1 MPYLKIQTNQN
12 LPVDGAKNLAR
23 KASALVAK
31 QLGKPESYVMTAVE
45 TNPAM
50 TFAGTDA
57 PLAFLELKSIGLPDS
72 ITADTSRALC
82 DLVSTE
88 TAIDSARIYIE
99 FSNAARKMWG
109 WDKGT
114 F

>member
-1 MPYLKIQTNQN
+1 MPYLKIQTNQH
-12 LPVDGAKNLAR
+12 LPVEGAKNLAR

-45 TNPAM
+45 TNQAM
-50 TFAGTDA
+50 TFAGTDE
-57 PLAFLELKSIGLPDS
+57 PLAFLELKSIGLSDS
-72 ITADTSRALC
+72 ITADVSRALC

-99 FSNAARKMWG
+99 FSDAARKMWG

>member
-23 KASALVAK
+23 KASALVAR
-31 QLGKPESYVMTAVE
+31 QLGKPESYVMTSVE
-45 TNPAM
+45 ISPAM
-50 TFAGTDA
+50 TFAGTDE
-57 PLAFLELKSIGLPDS
+57 PLAFLELKSIGLPDTL
-72 ITADTSRALC
+72 TADTSRALC
-82 DLVSTE
+82 ELVSVE
-88 TAIDSARIYIE
+88 TAIDTARIYIE
-99 FSNAARKMWG
+99 FSDAPRKMWG

>member
-1 MPYLKIQTNQN
+1 MPYLKIQTNKN
-12 LPVDGAKNLAR
+12 LPLEGARNLAK

-45 TNPAM
+45 NNPAM
-50 TFAGTDA
+50 TFAGTEE

-82 DLVSTE
+82 ELVSSE

-99 FSNAARKMWG
+99 FTDAARKMWG

>member
-12 LPVDGAKNLAR
+12 LPVEGARNLAR

-45 TNPAM
+45 TNQAM
-50 TFAGTDA
+50 TFAGTDE
-57 PLAFLELKSIGLPDS
+57 PLAFLELKSIGLSDS
-72 ITADTSRALC
+72 ITADVSCALC

-99 FSNAARKMWG
+99 FSDAARKMWG